1 MSVWGAMMDDK
12 LTDAA
17 EIVFRQIHPNCM
29 HEGEPSSDRFRPSEK
44 DANKLSVDRSAL
56 VTAEQAHTLYTRNGN
71 ASAAVFGL
79 SVAEFA
85 ADEVGCYGDPI
96 KATETLA
103 ANPAHA
109 LADYSAHTPKQ
120 QKLIAKKLKRAAV
133 ARGQL
138 HPSSDNG

>member
-1 MSVWGAMMDDK
+1 MGDK
-12 LTDAA
+12 LTDEA

-29 HEGEPSSDRFRPSEK
+29 HDGEPSSDRFRPSEK
-44 DANKLSVDRSAL
+44 DANMLSVDRSAL
-56 VTAEQAHTLYTRNGN
+56 VSAEQSHTLYTANGN

-85 ADEVGCYGDPI
+85 GDSVTCFENPVE
-96 KATETLA
+96 ATPATV

-109 LADYSAHTPKQ
+109 LADYSAHTLKQ

-138 HPSSDNG
+138 HPPPDNG